1 MHDNFY
7 SKYSI
12 EIDRFIK
19 QSLQEDIETGD
30 HSSSACLDSDKIET
44 AHLLVKE
51 PCVIAGISL
60 AEKIFKEFDPEL
72 TLEKYFEEGTGLEKG
87 EIVFSVTGKA
97 KSILATE
104 RLVLNCMQRMSG

>member
-60 AEKIFKEFDPEL
+60 AEKIFKEFDSEL

-97 KSILATE
+97 KSIL
-104 RLVLNCMQRMSG
+104 